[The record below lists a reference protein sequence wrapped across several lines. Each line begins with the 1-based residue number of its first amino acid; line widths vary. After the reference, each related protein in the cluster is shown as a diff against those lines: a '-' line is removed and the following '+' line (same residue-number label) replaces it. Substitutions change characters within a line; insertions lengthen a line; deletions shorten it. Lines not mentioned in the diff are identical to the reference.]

1 MSWDKLL
8 SGVRLRDEEV
18 MEREP
23 DDKRNDFDDDFSR
36 LIFSSSVRRLQDK
49 AQVFPLDNSDFV
61 RTRLTHSYEVSTIG
75 RSIGISVEGQL
86 IKEDK
91 LDKKH
96 RGEIS
101 SLLAVAG
108 LVHDLGNPPYGH
120 FGEASIQE
128 YFRDWFKLGK
138 GEKLR
143 TN

>member
-8 SGVRLRDEEV
+8 SVVRLRDEEV

-61 RTRLTHSYEVSTIG
+61 RTRLYEVSTIG

-96 RGEIS
+96 RGKIS